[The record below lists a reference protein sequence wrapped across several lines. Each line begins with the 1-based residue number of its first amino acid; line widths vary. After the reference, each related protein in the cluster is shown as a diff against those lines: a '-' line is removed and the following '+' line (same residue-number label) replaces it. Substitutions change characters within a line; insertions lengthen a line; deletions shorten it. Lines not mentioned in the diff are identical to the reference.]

1 MKASTAIAVSILSLA
16 AMTSIAGCSERIKE
30 VSPPTYAVSP
40 PPQVV
45 VQPPAQVVVS
55 PPPSAAPVVITP
67 PSTVSTTEEKSS
79 SDSTETGDSGI
90 QERTNAYHSETS
102 TVTPMTVNPAPP
114 VTRETTTTTTY

>member
-1 MKASTAIAVSILSLA
+1 MKASTAIAISILSLA
-16 AMTSIAGCSERIKE
+16 AMTYIVGCSERVRE

-55 PPPSAAPVVITP
+55 PPPAPPVVVTP

-79 SDSTETGDSGI
+79 SDSTETGDSAV